1 MLLFV
6 SVSAHP
12 ADTLTVLFGGDVLF
26 DRGVRTVV
34 EEHGYDY
41 LFADI
46 APIMAKADAS
56 VVNLE
61 CPLTMRHRK
70 VHKKYIFRAD
80 TLAAAAMHRA
90 SITHAAMANNH
101 SVDQGLLGLSDT
113 HDCLRRNS
121 ITPLGYATNSDSLL
135 SPTIISAHGVD
146 IAVFNAITVP
156 IENWFTTPNANKP
169 AVCYTSIDKLAAAV
183 NRYHTAHPAVSI
195 VVFIH
200 WGQEFRDSPTLQQ
213 RLDAAALISAGASA
227 IIGQHPHVLQTHEMM
242 GAAPIWYSIGNLVFD
257 QHPEK
262 CNKAQLIMLRFTA
275 KGLASYTALP
285 IDIVNCR
292 PRVSRSQD

>member
-70 VHKKYIFRAD
+70 VHKKYIF
-80 TLAAAAMHRA
+80 
-90 SITHAAMANNH
+90 
-101 SVDQGLLGLSDT
+101 V
-113 HDCLRRNS
+113 
-121 ITPLGYATNSDSLL
+121 
-135 SPTIISAHGVD
+135 
-146 IAVFNAITVP
+146 
-156 IENWFTTPNANKP
+156 E
-169 AVCYTSIDKLAAAV
+169 
-183 NRYHTAHPAVSI
+183 
-195 VVFIH
+195 
-200 WGQEFRDSPTLQQ
+200 
-213 RLDAAALISAGASA
+213 
-227 IIGQHPHVLQTHEMM
+227 
-242 GAAPIWYSIGNLVFD
+242 
-257 QHPEK
+257 
-262 CNKAQLIMLRFTA
+262 
-275 KGLASYTALP
+275 
-285 IDIVNCR
+285 
-292 PRVSRSQD
+292 